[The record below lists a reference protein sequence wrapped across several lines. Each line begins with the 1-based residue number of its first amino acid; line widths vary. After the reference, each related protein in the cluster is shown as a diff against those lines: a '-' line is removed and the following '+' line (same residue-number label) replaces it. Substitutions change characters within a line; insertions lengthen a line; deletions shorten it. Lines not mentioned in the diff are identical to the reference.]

1 MSDNGNELVSDR
13 ARDAVRDNDG
23 GAGHIPLL
31 RGYIAAARRLQY
43 GSALAAVYAGSEL
56 PPPSSALASD
66 ADAYEIVLRDSAVRQ
81 ADELRRGA
89 AAGKRWRLVPKDD
102 TPESEK
108 LAAILTAILDR
119 LRAFRGAR
127 KSLASAFM
135 RGTSYGYVRG
145 RRNYFKAGGVAA
157 RWWCAERIVD
167 IDPRRVRW
175 GIDPVT
181 RQPRREVYR
190 SRPPQRW
197 MPVPESWPLIALTWN
212 DEEARLGS
220 GRPLIDPLYPNV
232 YAKRVLENLGEQCIE
247 AHGRGI
253 LVAKIDGLR
262 RGSQSTPALVQKWQT
277 ALEAVRAGSN
287 VLVADIAD
295 DFEVKTGGEAA
306 AGTILEWMRYY
317 DELNRSLILGSAMPF
332 GGSNHDGAGG
342 GYAQAE
348 TQSDVAAAVT
358 EDDREFL
365 CEELTWQLVDRVR
378 CYNALQLASAGI
390 GPDVPTP
397 EFALEAEVKHD
408 PKERMETA
416 EALQRM
422 GGELTE
428 AEVFEFAGL
437 TPAKPGEKV
446 LSAPRAAPMGLPPGM
461 PPGMGGAPGEGDVPP
476 DDDPFGGGDDDGDGD
491 GAPGEPEQPAASLDG
506 MPLTFAA
513 KRGAIAKALAGPA
526 GVAKGEHFKAVP
538 IGHITTRR
546 DGTRWRKVAEGEW
559 QQVTKGERAAPV
571 GDVEVE
577 HELTQ
582 PGGDSAAVAGGLTA
596 AGKALASKAG
606 AAAGAA
612 AGRAAA
618 AVKLVVPKE
627 TLQVV
632 GAAWAAINTAPKVS
646 AAVLRET
653 GLPETAVKRIE
664 TFLTIA
670 DYFTPGPVF
679 NGAAIALASLVSG
692 GRAPVRAV
700 VKQWKAFKDR
710 RAAAKDRRAA
720 KEADNARR

>member
-306 AGTILEWMRYY
+306 AGTILEWLRYY

-378 CYNALQLASAGI
+378 CYNALQLAAAGI

-422 GGELTE
+422 GGELSE
-428 AEVFEFAGL
+428 REVFEFAGF

-446 LSAPRAAPMGLPPGM
+446 LRAPQAAMPGGMGLPPGM
-461 PPGMGGAPGEGDVPP
+461 PPGMGGAPGEGGVPP
-476 DDDPFGGGDDDGDGD
+476 DDGGGDPVDGDPFGDDGDG
-491 GAPGEPEQPAASLDG
+491 GSEAAPASLDG
-506 MPLTFAA
+506 MPLTF
-513 KRGAIAKALAGPA
+513 KALP
-526 GVAKGEHFKAVP
+526 V
-538 IGHITTRR
+538 GHITTRA
-546 DGTRWRKVAEGEW
+546 DGTKWRKVAEGEW

-571 GDVEVE
+571 GEVEVE

-618 AVKLVVPKE
+618 AVRLVVPKE

-653 GLPETAVKRIE
+653 GLPEAAVKRIE

-700 VKQWKAFKDR
+700 VKKWKAFKDR
-710 RAAAKDRRAA
+710 RAAVKDRRAA